1 MSFLSTKAQLVHKS
15 PIPPKTTREQAI
27 ELLQDDEFLLSC
39 DPHLAKCEP
48 LIPSTPP
55 TVPSAVEPRVLGETK
70 SYKVTDVIHTLPA
83 GLWDSNVVSTYE
95 FAKLDT
101 GLFVRIRSPLSMVME
116 TVWEIK
122 EGPDGGLEIV
132 ENVEIS
138 CSRLLIG
145 IAKGQCESA
154 WEGIHG
160 KMLKRLEGSGGVD
173 PA

>member
-1 MSFLSTKAQLVHKS
+1 MQ
-15 PIPPKTTREQAI
+15 
-27 ELLQDDEFLLSC
+27 
-39 DPHLAKCEP
+39 
-48 LIPSTPP
+48 
-55 TVPSAVEPRVLGETK
+55 PRVVGETR

-101 GLFVRIRSPLSMVME
+101 GLFVRIKSPLSMVME

-122 EGPDGGLEIV
+122 EGADGGLEIV

-145 IAKGQCESA
+145 IAKGQCENA
-154 WEGIHG
+154 WQGIHG
-160 KMLKRLEGSGGVD
+160 KMVKRLEERV
-173 PA
+173 